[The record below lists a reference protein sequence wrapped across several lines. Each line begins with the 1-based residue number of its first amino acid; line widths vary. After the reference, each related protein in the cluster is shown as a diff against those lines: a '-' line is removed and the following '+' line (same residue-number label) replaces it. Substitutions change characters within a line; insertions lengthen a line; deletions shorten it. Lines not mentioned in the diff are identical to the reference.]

1 MGPSLLA
8 HAFTRTSHILRTID
22 FIMPKTWSKPY
33 QLFLRD
39 SSSAWLEAKGKER
52 HSVVEGVAMK
62 IREDI
67 EKDEDDEIEDLED
80 VSVRC
85 ILKVRN
91 GAITLFRKLR
101 TGLRITRAKKG
112 KAAKLGNKAA
122 ENKENYSV
130 KCSLSVSHRRSMVSS
145 RPRRT
150 RSVVKVVVVVAGL
163 AIIPLP

>member
-8 HAFTRTSHILRTID
+8 HTFTRTSHILRTID

-112 KAAKLGNKAA
+112 SPSCKII
-122 ENKENYSV
+122 
-130 KCSLSVSHRRSMVSS
+130 
-145 RPRRT
+145 T
-150 RSVVKVVVVVAGL
+150 TIAGL
-163 AIIPLP
+163 SLFFHYIKTRDWAGP